1 MRRPVIAAN
10 WKMHMTAGETRVLAE
25 QLLSCRD
32 RAAEVEIVICPP
44 FTSLA
49 QACDTLRD
57 TGLQVGGQNMH
68 WENAGAFTGEISP
81 LMLKDLG
88 CSHVIIGHSE
98 RRQLFGE
105 TDAAINLK
113 LKAALCHGLIPIF
126 CLGETLE
133 QREKNVTEKICAKQL
148 EQGLAGIQSWDLAKT
163 IIAYEPVWAIG
174 TGRTASPADAQSVIS
189 FIRRKLGKLYS
200 QAADQVRILYGGSVK
215 PDTINGLM
223 AQPDIDGALVGGA
236 SLDAASFAKIVN
248 FGGAKQ

>member
-10 WKMHMTAGETRVLAE
+10 WKMHKTAGETRALAE
-25 QLLSCRD
+25 KLLSCRN

-44 FTSLA
+44 FTALP

-57 TGLQVGGQNMH
+57 TGLQVGAQNMH
-68 WENAGAFTGEISP
+68 WETAGAFTGEISP

-113 LKAALCHGLIPIF
+113 LKAALSHGLIPIF

-133 QREKNVTEKICAKQL
+133 QREKNVTEKVCAQQL
-148 EQGLAGIQSWDLAKT
+148 EQGLAGIQSWDLAKI

-174 TGRTASPADAQSVIS
+174 TGLTASPEDAQSVIA
-189 FIRRKLGKLYS
+189 FIRRELGKRFS
-200 QAADQVRILYGGSVK
+200 QAADQARILYGGSVK
-215 PDTINGLM
+215 PENIGGLM
-223 AQPDIDGALVGGA
+223 AQQDIDGALVGGA
-236 SLDAASFAKIVN
+236 SLDAASFAGIVN
-248 FGGAKQ
+248 FGGEK